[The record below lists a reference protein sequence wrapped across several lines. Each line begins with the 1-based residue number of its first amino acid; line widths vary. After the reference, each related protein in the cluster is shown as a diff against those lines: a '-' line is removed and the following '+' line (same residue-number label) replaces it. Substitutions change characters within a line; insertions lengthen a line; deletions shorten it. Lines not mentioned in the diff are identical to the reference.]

1 MYDQQGDCKVCEN
14 NLILSPFNWTDVHSA
29 LIKNTENIK
38 MNQDGLQPP
47 RDSQFRLDEGHV
59 PLKTDYCATGTQSK
73 EELIVTSRV
82 NVKTSNH
89 QF

>member
-29 LIKNTENIK
+29 LIKNTENVQ

-47 RDSQFRLDEGHV
+47 GTLNSGWMEGMFH
-59 PLKTDYCATGTQSK
+59 
-73 EELIVTSRV
+73 
-82 NVKTSNH
+82 
-89 QF
+89 

>member
-29 LIKNTENIK
+29 LIKNTENIQ

-47 RDSQFRLDEGHV
+47 QR
-59 PLKTDYCATGTQSK
+59 
-73 EELIVTSRV
+73 I
-82 NVKTSNH
+82 
-89 QF
+89 